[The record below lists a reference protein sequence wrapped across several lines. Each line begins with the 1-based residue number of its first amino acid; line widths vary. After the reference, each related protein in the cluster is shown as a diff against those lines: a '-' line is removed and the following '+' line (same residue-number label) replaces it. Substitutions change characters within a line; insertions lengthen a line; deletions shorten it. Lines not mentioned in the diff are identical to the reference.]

1 METQETFLHI
11 MAEQTEIALATSVD
25 NMPDVRIVNFYF
37 DPDDNLLYFTTFKD
51 NNKVAEIRANGH
63 VAFTTVPHTGN
74 AHVKAQGVA
83 RPSNRAIKD
92 IADRFDAKIPGYAET
107 LQYGGDDMLLYEIG
121 FETATVTQ
129 DLEHIDTL
137 TIR

>member
-1 METQETFLHI
+1 MS
-11 MAEQTEIALATSVD
+11 EQTEMALATSVD
-25 NMPDVRIVNFYF
+25 NVPDVRIVNFYF
-37 DPDDNLLYFTTFKD
+37 DPDSNLLYFTTFKD

-74 AHVKAQGVA
+74 AHVKARGIA
-83 RPSNRAIKD
+83 RPSKRAIGD
-92 IADRFDAKIPGYAET
+92 VAEQFDAKIPGYAET
-107 LQYGGDDMLLYEIG
+107 LQYGGDDMLLYEIS
-121 FETATVTQ
+121 FETATVTR